1 MREKELGNADSIG
14 PIEGWSRGEVKTCD
28 AGYSLSDLDSYDAV
42 AIPLRE
48 NSLVGVSKRRT
59 GMILTGFL
67 PATILMLAQPPVAP
81 AWTSLLADVR
91 ANHGLDPAS
100 APAQE
105 LARRWDELTER
116 TMRGYQQAP
125 ELKEAIAENYKQSKF
140 EGIDRAPQAA
150 DFAFIEKVKAARKAI

>member
-1 MREKELGNADSIG
+1 
-14 PIEGWSRGEVKTCD
+14 
-28 AGYSLSDLDSYDAV
+28 
-42 AIPLRE
+42 
-48 NSLVGVSKRRT
+48 
-59 GMILTGFL
+59 MILTGFL

-140 EGIDRAPQAA
+140 EGFDRAPQAA